1 MGSRGRI
8 GLRLAGL
15 GQFGAQLVD
24 LAAIGV
30 VKVFDALFAMDAL
43 TLDIGPGPFTLRGYW
58 WSPAA

>member
-1 MGSRGRI
+1 
-8 GLRLAGL
+8 L